1 MKLLFIL
8 QALLCA
14 LIAVRLLL
22 FRRAGGVHR
31 PWACRLAYAMIVLT
45 GTVAIGVL
53 FGRYEWALLAQN
65 GITAVLCLAVYAVR
79 GNVVEL
85 FRVTGLD
92 GAADTTHADSFL
104 LRLLRRSRHDDPAT
118 R

>member
-1 MKLLFIL
+1 MLFVL

-14 LIAVRLLL
+14 LIAARLLF
-22 FRRAGGVHR
+22 FRRDGGVHR
-31 PWACRLAYAMIVLT
+31 PWAARLAYGLIVMA
-45 GTVAIGVL
+45 GAAAIGVL

-65 GITAVLCLAVYAVR
+65 GFTALLCVAIFAVR

-85 FRVTGLD
+85 FRIAGLD
-92 GAADTTHADSFL
+92 GASDGESFL
-104 LRLLRRSRHDDPAT
+104 LRLLRRSRHDDTAT

>member
-1 MKLLFIL
+1 MKTLFML

-53 FGRYEWALLAQN
+53 FGRYEWALLALN
-65 GITAVLCLAVYAVR
+65 GITAVLCLAIYAVR

-92 GAADTTHADSFL
+92 GTDRADDAESFL
-104 LRLLRRSRHDDPAT
+104 LRLLRRPRHDHTAT

>member
-1 MKLLFIL
+1 MKTLFVF

-14 LIAVRLLL
+14 LIAARLLF

-31 PWACRLAYAMIVLT
+31 PWAAGLAYGLIVMS
-45 GTVAIGVL
+45 GAVAISVL
-53 FGRYEWALLAQN
+53 FGRYDWALLAQN
-65 GITAVLCLAVYAVR
+65 GITAVLCVAIYAVR

-85 FRVTGLD
+85 FRITGI
-92 GAADTTHADSFL
+92 DTTGDGESLL
-104 LRLLRRSRHDDPAT
+104 LRLLRRSRHDGTTT

>member
-1 MKLLFIL
+1 MKLLFIF

-31 PWACRLAYAMIVLT
+31 PWAARLAYGLIVLT
-45 GTVAIGVL
+45 GTGAIGGL
-53 FGRYEWALLAQN
+53 CGRYEWALLAQN
-65 GITAVLCLAVYAVR
+65 GITAVLCLAIYAVR

-85 FRVTGLD
+85 FRITGLD
-92 GAADTTHADSFL
+92 GPADGESFL

>member
-1 MKLLFIL
+1 MTTLTLI

-22 FRRAGGVHR
+22 FRRDGCMHR
-31 PWACRLAYAMIVLT
+31 PWAAALAYGLIVMA

-65 GITAVLCLAVYAVR
+65 GILAVLCAAIYAVR

-85 FRVTGLD
+85 FRMTGTD
-92 GAADTTHADSFL
+92 GSRENESLL
-104 LRLLRRSRHDDPAT
+104 LRCLRRSSHDDTAT